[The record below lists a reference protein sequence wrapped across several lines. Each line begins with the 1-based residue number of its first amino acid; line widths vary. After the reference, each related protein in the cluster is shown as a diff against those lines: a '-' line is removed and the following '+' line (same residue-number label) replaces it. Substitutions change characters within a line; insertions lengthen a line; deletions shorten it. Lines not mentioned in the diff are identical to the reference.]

1 MKLFVDQ
8 QIAKLERELKD
19 ANDLLEAAR
28 KKGIFYFLIILYSSK
43 GCE

>member
-1 MKLFVDQ
+1 MKLFVDG

-28 KKGIFYFLIILYSSK
+28 KKGIFTFSYFYVLL
-43 GCE
+43 